1 MVTGCV
7 CDRVAYV
14 IIMPSARSFRVRR
27 LKALANISWLTN
39 AQLEKLAGALTL
51 TSHRKRTTIFTDKFS
66 PESAYILLSGVAR
79 ITCDDRNGR
88 RKMVILLSPGLIP
101 AFPTAVAGITYNFR
115 CEAVTSC
122 QVGTVELNNFVKI
135 CLGIDSTLFQQMSA
149 SFLGRWDRVH
159 LRCSN
164 LINCSLDERLAPILL
179 DLTENFGVPNDN
191 GGMRLTV
198 PVSHRELA
206 ELIGVTR
213 PRVTEH
219 LNEFTEKHLVSR
231 QNGRLV
237 VDHKGLEGFL
247 METNREGFSGELP

>member
-1 MVTGCV
+1 MVE
-7 CDRVAYV
+7 RVVYATELYV
-14 IIMPSARSFRVRR
+14 STMRYARSSRVRR

-51 TSHRKRTTIFTDKFS
+51 TGHEKRSTIFTDKSS
-66 PESAYILLSGVAR
+66 PEAAYILLSGVAR
-79 ITCDDRNGR
+79 ITCDNRSGR
-88 RKMVILLSPGLIP
+88 RKTVILLSPGLIP

-122 QVGTVELNNFVKI
+122 QVGTLALNNFVKI
-135 CLGIDSTLFQQMSA
+135 CLGIDSTLFQQMAA

-159 LRCSN
+159 LRCTN
-164 LINCSLDERLAPILL
+164 LIQCTLEERLALVLL
-179 DLTENFGVPNDN
+179 DLTENFGVPNEN
-191 GGMRLTV
+191 GGMRLTL

-206 ELIGVTR
+206 ELIGVSR

-219 LNEFTEKHLVSR
+219 LTEFSEKHLISR
-231 QNGRLV
+231 HNGRLV

-247 METNREGFSGELP
+247 NKTHRERFSGEQL